1 MAERSLLMK
10 PGLSETEGSG
20 PGLLAMRICLTGGIA
35 SGKSTVAHMFAELGA
50 VILDA
55 DQMARAVV
63 RVGSPCWQRLKD
75 FLGDAFFAADGELD
89 RRKLRLRI
97 IADDDS
103 RAGVNLILHPAI
115 MAAMEQQFQHWRQL
129 HPHQPIIFDVPL
141 LFEAQMAHHF
151 DTIILAYVPA
161 EVQIERLM
169 VRDGVSRQE
178 AEQSLAMQLPIEQ
191 KKQWAHKVVDNTG
204 DLENTRQ
211 QVVSIWQELSSGLE
225 RHHREAHCT

>member
-1 MAERSLLMK
+1 MQAWVFAVKL
-10 PGLSETEGSG
+10 GLARTEGSG

-35 SGKSTVAHMFAELGA
+35 SGKSTVARMFAEFGA
-50 VILDA
+50 IILDA
-55 DQMARAVV
+55 DQAARDVV

-75 FLGDAFFAADGELD
+75 FLGDAFFSADGELD

-97 IADDDS
+97 IADEDS
-103 RAGVNLILHPAI
+103 RARVNLILHPAI
-115 MAAMEQQFQHWRQL
+115 MTAMEQQFHRWRQL

-141 LFEAQMAHHF
+141 LFEAQRAHDF

-169 VRDGVSRQE
+169 TRDGISRQE

-211 QVVSIWQELSSGLE
+211 QVMTIWQELSSGLALH
-225 RHHREAHCT
+225 RREAHST